1 MKEYEYS
8 NMNIADKE
16 QNKKRILLVVRWPG
30 GGIRTF
36 MRYVYRLFPVESYCF
51 TLIAPNEIEMPV
63 LLEDLAGL
71 DLTYCP
77 VSINPTPMEIFR
89 AVFRQ
94 LYSGSIDIVHSQGFT
109 SGICAAIPASIAR
122 VPHLLTVHE
131 TLNHSQFSGRF
142 GFGKRIAMEAI
153 LSLVGTIQSVSYD
166 AQANLLE
173 FFPILRARC
182 LVISNGIDVEPF
194 QNAVPR
200 DLRGE
205 LGLGGDYYLVGFL
218 GRFMSP
224 KGFIHLVDAVA
235 QLSEQGLQKRLLV
248 LAFGEGG
255 FIREEKAALKDRG
268 LESFFRF
275 LPFTPDVAGVIK
287 GLDLVAMPSLRE
299 ACPLLPM
306 ETLVCGIPLI
316 ASDCIGL
323 REVVKDT
330 PTLMVPV
337 GNSNALADGIR
348 FFMEQDQRQRFIEYA
363 PIAAMRYN
371 VEATAT
377 AIQVL
382 IREKVN

>member
-1 MKEYEYS
+1 MKEAGMRKNY
-8 NMNIADKE
+8 ADTGR
-16 QNKKRILLVVRWPG
+16 KKNILLVVRWPG

-36 MRYVYRLFPVESYCF
+36 MRYVYRLFPVESYRF
-51 TLIAPNEIEMPV
+51 TLIAPYEAETPV
-63 LLEDLAGL
+63 LLEDLAAL
-71 DLTYCP
+71 DLTYHS
-77 VSINPTPMEIFR
+77 VSENPTSMEMLL

-94 LYSGSIDIVHSQGFT
+94 LRSGSIDMIHSHGFT

-131 TLNHSQFSGRF
+131 TLNHRQFSGRF
-142 GFGKRIAMEAI
+142 GFVKRIAMGAI
-153 LSLVGTIQSVSYD
+153 LSLVGTIQSVSHD

-173 FFPILRARC
+173 FFPKLRRRC
-182 LVISNGIDVEPF
+182 VVVPNGIDVEQF
-194 QNAVPR
+194 QYAPPR

-205 LGLGGDYYLVGFL
+205 LGLGEDCYLVGFL

-224 KGFIHLVDAVA
+224 KGFIHLVEAVS
-235 QLSEQGLQKRLLV
+235 QLSEQGLHKKLLV

-255 FIREEKAALKDRG
+255 FIREEKAALRERG
-268 LESFFRF
+268 LEDFFRF
-275 LPFTPDVAGVIK
+275 FPFTPDVAGVIK

-330 PTLMVPV
+330 PTLMVPA

-348 FFMEQDQRQRFIEYA
+348 LFMDHNQRQRFIEYA
-363 PIAAMRYN
+363 PLAARRYN

-377 AIQVL
+377 ALQAI
-382 IREKVN
+382 IREKAN